1 MQGPHEYQTREVL
14 QTSGGMFLLSTLDLW
29 SVSVKF
35 QRLLESN
42 ERFESIV
49 VPCDDNGHVGDI
61 SKYVHRVRASE
72 FLVAR
77 DLALE
82 WLRRADVANP
92 LGIPEPKG

>member
-1 MQGPHEYQTREVL
+1 MRGPHAYQTREVL

-49 VPCDDNGHVGDI
+49 VPCDGNGHVADI

-72 FLVAR
+72 SLVAH

-92 LGIPEPKG
+92 LGDS